1 MKLKALSKRLSF
13 GTVVNL
19 LVEVALVTQSENQ
32 FYYFNSRT
40 QQTLIPKRI
49 HKRHIKLSQTT
60 SKSKGRSQIF

>member
-1 MKLKALSKRLSF
+1 MNLKALSKRLSF

-40 QQTLIPKRI
+40 QQTLN
-49 HKRHIKLSQTT
+49 S
-60 SKSKGRSQIF
+60 